1 MPPLTQPA
9 QRSRYAAALEQA
21 PELLSTLN
29 QQAQTEL
36 GLRDEVGLART
47 LLEQVLGQ
55 LGEYHGKHG
64 QLHPAVLAGVQ
75 SLLNQ
80 VQSMVRDAAAIEAK
94 RDDQKIS
101 AAHMLTLLV
110 SLRDDL
116 KRRLNMGFG
125 EHAAQLVD
133 EVFGRAKWTGG
144 LRDEDVHDALLEPSA
159 FELKLRIVDREGDAL
174 KEAAVARGL
183 TSPELLALG
192 GTDAAV
198 VDADPLASP
207 QENG

>member
-1 MPPLTQPA
+1 M
-9 QRSRYAAALEQA
+9 
-21 PELLSTLN
+21 
-29 QQAQTEL
+29 
-36 GLRDEVGLART
+36 
-47 LLEQVLGQ
+47 
-55 LGEYHGKHG
+55 
-64 QLHPAVLAGVQ
+64 LAGVQ